1 MPNLFFLLSSRHV
14 HVAPFDLYCNLIPS
28 LLYVYVG
35 SNYEKKTMA
44 KVVITHLKKPSMK
57 KKCVSF

>member
-1 MPNLFFLLSSRHV
+1 MPNLFFWLSSRHV

-35 SNYEKKTMA
+35 SNYEKTMA